1 MQRGSRRVLRSFAVR
16 LLRSPSRFVL
26 RHWIRHDEIVRVRQ
40 QLRYL
45 ALAQLLARAEE
56 RPLDLAVYELSL
68 FSQNGEDGVIAE
80 ILRRLGS
87 GGRYFVEV
95 GASGNEANCLLLADA
110 FGWGGL
116 FVEADR
122 SECESLAHR
131 YAGRQQVRV
140 VQEFVTRENFAESLR
155 SNGVRN
161 DFDLLSID
169 IDGNDYW
176 IWDSIAGYAPR
187 IVVIEYNA
195 GLDPASQL
203 VQPYQPQQAWDSTGF
218 YGASL
223 GALRHLAA
231 KKGYRLVH
239 AELTGTNA
247 FFVRGDLV
255 GQQFVREDD
264 IAHRAANHF
273 LYGLRYSGRERGRT
287 YVDVGDKE
295 GKP

>member
-1 MQRGSRRVLRSFAVR
+1 M
-16 LLRSPSRFVL
+16 
-26 RHWIRHDEIVRVRQ
+26 VRVRQ

-45 ALAQLLARAEE
+45 ALAQLLARSPE
-56 RPLDLAVYELSL
+56 RPLDLALYELGL
-68 FSQNGEDGVIAE
+68 FSQNGEDGVISE
-80 ILRRLGS
+80 ILHRLGS

-116 FVEADR
+116 FLEADR

-131 YAGRQQVRV
+131 YSGSPHVRV
-140 VQEFVTRENFAESLR
+140 VQGFVTRENFAGYLNA
-155 SNGVRN
+155 NGVPT

-176 IWDSIAGYAPR
+176 IWDSVNEFAPR
-187 IVVIEYNA
+187 IVVIEYNS

-203 VQPYQPQQAWDSTGF
+203 VQPYQPLGAWDSTSF

-223 GALRHLAA
+223 GALRHLASR
-231 KKGYRLVH
+231 KGYRLVH

-255 GQQFVREDD
+255 GEQFVREDD
-264 IAHRAANHF
+264 VANRAANHF
-273 LYGLRYSGRERGRT
+273 LYGLRHSGRVR
-287 YVDVGDKE
+287 
-295 GKP
+295 